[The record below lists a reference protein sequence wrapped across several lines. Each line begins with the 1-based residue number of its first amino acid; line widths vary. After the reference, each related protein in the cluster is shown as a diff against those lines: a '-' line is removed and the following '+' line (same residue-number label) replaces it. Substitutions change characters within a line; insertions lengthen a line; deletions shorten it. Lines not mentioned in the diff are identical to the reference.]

1 MALGFGRGLHVLN
14 SRESSLRSRS
24 LVFWVEQ
31 TNHFLMQRALKIR
44 AGTTYLIYKKML
56 RNNEEFKT
64 FNNSKIDA
72 LAKTVMNAPFGI
84 NT

>member
-1 MALGFGRGLHVLN
+1 
-14 SRESSLRSRS
+14 
-24 LVFWVEQ
+24 
-31 TNHFLMQRALKIR
+31 MQRALKIR